1 MKVRLFED
9 LPFLRR
15 SSDDGRR
22 SSWNIVCGQCGTT
35 ENLGAQG
42 LGPQIACEQ
51 LPKRAQSKGWLVG
64 KKARDHICPACI
76 KSVAA
81 KRANIQEDKMAE
93 TKTVVPLRADPPREM
108 SREDRRIVFAK
119 LDEVYV
125 NETIGYS
132 AGWTDKLVAEDL
144 GVPRAWVATV
154 RDENFGPASN
164 EEIETVIR
172 EVRAA
177 AAEVRGLNGDM
188 SAIKHKIGEYAN
200 SLAATM
206 ERIAKLEKKAN
217 EIEKSVR

>member
-1 MKVRLFED
+1 
-9 LPFLRR
+9 
-15 SSDDGRR
+15 
-22 SSWNIVCGQCGTT
+22 
-35 ENLGAQG
+35 
-42 LGPQIACEQ
+42 
-51 LPKRAQSKGWLVG
+51 
-64 KKARDHICPACI
+64 
-76 KSVAA
+76 
-81 KRANIQEDKMAE
+81 
-93 TKTVVPLRADPPREM
+93 
-108 SREDRRIVFAK
+108 
-119 LDEVYV
+119 
-125 NETIGYS
+125 
-132 AGWTDKLVAEDL
+132 
-144 GVPRAWVATV
+144 VATV